1 METLR
6 KVVFGFFELCIH
18 VIAYAFIIYFVY
30 KAALF
35 AYDFSYEV
43 FGDPVMS
50 KYNTET
56 TTIVVKSG
64 ESAADIAEDLKEA
77 GLIKY
82 ELAFRVRV
90 RLEDMGAKIMPG
102 TFELSPNMT
111 TSEMLHKLSTEGD
124 IIQDTGVI
132 TR

>member
-1 METLR
+1 MK
-6 KVVFGFFELCIH
+6 KVVLGFFELCIH
-18 VIAYAFIIYFVY
+18 VLVYAFVIYLVY

-35 AYDFSYEV
+35 AYDYSYEV

-56 TTIVVKSG
+56 TTIVVG
-64 ESAADIAEDLKEA
+64 EGATASDVASQLKKA

-82 ELAFRVRV
+82 ESAFTLRVK
-90 RLEDMGAKIMPG
+90 LEKVGDKIMPG

-111 TSEMLHKLSTEGD
+111 ADEMIKKLTTEGD
-124 IIQDTGVI
+124 VKKDDSGGI

>member
-1 METLR
+1 MR
-6 KVVFGFFELCIH
+6 KVVLGFFELCIH
-18 VIAYAFIIYFVY
+18 VLVYAFVIYLVY

-35 AYDFSYEV
+35 AYDYSYEV

-56 TTIVVKSG
+56 TTIVVG
-64 ESAADIAEDLKEA
+64 EGATASDVASQLKKA

-82 ELAFRVRV
+82 ESAFTLRIK
-90 RLEDMGAKIMPG
+90 LEKVGDKIMPG

-111 TSEMLHKLSTEGD
+111 ADEMIKKLTTEGEIKKND
-124 IIQDTGVI
+124 SGGI

>member
-1 METLR
+1 MR

-18 VIAYAFIIYFVY
+18 VLVYAFVIYFVY

-50 KYNTET
+50 KYNSET
-56 TTIVVKSG
+56 STIVVKAG
-64 ESAADIAEDLKEA
+64 ESASDIAADLKEE

-111 TSEMLHKLSTEGD
+111 TSQMLEKLTTEGD
-124 IIQDTGVI
+124 IIQETGGI